1 MRTVQRRTLL
11 LVGCSLVLLAGLG
24 WSAARGHRVR
34 QSEVAATLTAAR
46 VPAPGTRTRAAPVS
60 RGPRSGGARPRRRGP
75 GEVKGPDQGGAVG
88 APTPR
93 PPASISLTDGWRY
106 LPDPH
111 NLGDAEDWGRGGAA
125 GLAWSPVTL
134 PNDFNPVVSSTSD
147 AGTVG
152 WYETQFTGPPI
163 TAGRSWRVSF
173 ESVRRAADVWL
184 NGYKIGSNSDPYAP
198 FSLPATTLIP
208 GGQNL
213 LIVRVDNF
221 RGGGSLPEDW
231 WNWGGIMGPVSLEPA
246 GRLSLNEFGVMPQ
259 LGCGYR
265 CGRLLVQG
273 TITNDS
279 ALALR
284 PYLSMRT
291 TSPSGVAS
299 TIHHYLPSV
308 ASGGSLPISF
318 GVPVARPLALWS
330 PASPSLYSV
339 QVQVV
344 VGHRV
349 EQVQTRHVGM
359 RSAQVRAGILYLNGR
374 RLWLHGAAIHED
386 IDGTGAAL
394 SDSDINTIVSE
405 LRSLGANITR
415 AHYLLSPRL
424 LDALDA
430 AGIMVWAQPPVD
442 HADGALRSPSGRTRA
457 LARLRTTLIGDR
469 SHASVII
476 DSVGNELSPMPDAT
490 PGTRS
495 YLTQAIALARQLD
508 PVVPVGLDTYCY
520 PGFPAQK
527 IYSKLDVIGISSYF
541 GWYPG
546 PAGHSIADFNQLA
559 PFLAMSHA
567 RYPNQAL
574 AISEFGAESLYDGPV
589 TTKGTYEFQS
599 NYLQQTF
606 GVLDQLPYMNGAIYW
621 TLREFAVGPGWTG
634 GVALPPGT
642 VPDGLHH
649 KGLIAYDGT
658 DKPAFTVA
666 EQLFATQPAF
676 VH

>member
-1 MRTVQRRTLL
+1 MLL
-11 LVGCSLVLLAGLG
+11 LVGCSLVLVAGVG
-24 WSAARGHRVR
+24 WSVARVDRVK
-34 QSEVAATLTAAR
+34 QTTVGASLTAAR
-46 VPAPGTRTRAAPVS
+46 IPSPGTTTRAGLASRAPRNAGTS
-60 RGPRSGGARPRRRGP
+60 PKHPATRS
-75 GEVKGPDQGGAVG
+75 VKGPDQGGAVG
-88 APTPR
+88 ASTPR
-93 PPASISLTDGWRY
+93 PPASIPLTDGWRY
-106 LPDPH
+106 LSDPH
-111 NLGDAEDWGRGGAA
+111 NLGVAEDWGRGGAA
-125 GLAWSPVTL
+125 GLAWSPVTI
-134 PNDFNPVVSSTSD
+134 PNDFNPVVSSASD
-147 AGTVG
+147 TGTVG

-163 TAGRSWRVSF
+163 TAGRTWRVSF
-173 ESVRRAADVWL
+173 ESVRRTAEVWL
-184 NGYKIGSNSDPYAP
+184 NGYKIGSSSNPYAP
-198 FSLPATTLIP
+198 FSLPATTLHP
-208 GGQNL
+208 GGSNL

-231 WNWGGIMGPVSLEPA
+231 WDWGGIMGPISLEPA
-246 GRLSLNEFGVMPQ
+246 GRLSLNELGVMPQ

-273 TITNDS
+273 TLTNDS
-279 ALALR
+279 LLALR
-284 PYLSMRT
+284 PYISVRT
-291 TSPSGVAS
+291 ASPSGAVS

-308 ASGGSLPISF
+308 PSSGSLPVSF
-318 GVPVARPLALWS
+318 GVPVVGPLALWS

-339 QVQVV
+339 EVQVV

-349 EQVQTRHVGM
+349 ELAQTFHVGM
-359 RSAQVRAGILYLNGR
+359 RSVQVRGGILYLNGR

-386 IDGTGAAL
+386 IAGTGAAL
-394 SDSDINTIVSE
+394 SDGDINTIVSE
-405 LRSLGANITR
+405 LRSVGANITR

-424 LDALDA
+424 LDALDS

-442 HADGALRSPSGRTRA
+442 HADGALRTPSGRARA
-457 LARLRTTLIGDR
+457 LAQLRATLVGER
-469 SHASVII
+469 SHPSVVV
-476 DSVGNELSPMPDAT
+476 DSVGNELTPTPDTT
-490 PGTRS
+490 PGTRT
-495 YLTQAIALARQLD
+495 YLSQAIALARQLD

-546 PAGHSIADFNQLA
+546 PTGHSIADFNELA

-589 TTKGTYEFQS
+589 TTKGTFEFQS

-621 TLREFAVGPGWTG
+621 TLREFAVNPGWTG
-634 GVALPPGT
+634 GVTLPAGT
-642 VPDGLHH
+642 TPDGIHH
-649 KGLIAYDGT
+649 KGLIAYDGAV
-658 DKPAFTVA
+658 KPAFA
-666 EQLFATQPAF
+666 IAQQAFSQQPRF